1 MYPYL
6 PRKHSAGSCPACMK
20 TECDL
25 RRTGRAMALA
35 TILSLLPLGHSFG
48 SEDGYDVWR
57 VPSGQPAQMSS
68 KINYDPKLWDT
79 FFESDAWG
87 YPHGGQIPAGG
98 MTPEG
103 EGSARSESTAMCFSN
118 SLGVKHLVES
128 CKAKLVDE
136 NTIDFLI
143 YYIGPGFHD
152 VLRVRVRKGMFTCQ
166 YGSGYQVPGSL
177 LIWTTKRQELTLD
190 QEVYRK
196 GDVIKGRIDFE
207 CVQDAKDPEAME
219 KAGGWIKDG
228 WIKGYWLRTIK
239 VYGVFKTILK

>member
-6 PRKHSAGSCPACMK
+6 MKKHSAGSCPVCMK
-20 TECDL
+20 TKCDS
-25 RRTGRAMALA
+25 RRTGWAMALA
-35 TILSLLPLGHSFG
+35 AVLSLLPLDHSFG

-57 VPSGQPAQMSS
+57 VPSGQPAQMWS

-79 FFESDAWG
+79 FFESDALG
-87 YPHGGQIPAGG
+87 YPDGGR
-98 MTPEG
+98 
-103 EGSARSESTAMCFSN
+103 GSSRSEKAAMCFSN

-128 CKAKLVDE
+128 CEAKLVDE

-143 YYIGPGFHD
+143 YDTGPGFHD
-152 VLRVRVRKGMFTCQ
+152 VLRVWVKKGMFTCQ
-166 YGSGYQVPGSL
+166 YWSYYQVPGRL

-207 CVQDAKDPEAME
+207 CVQDVKDPNVME
-219 KAGGWIKDG
+219 KQGGWIKDG